1 MTECEVIQF
10 IQKAFEF
17 AVKVAEQTGIHDDK
31 NYDQA
36 RNWLEQKLS
45 EAAAQEVSEMKK
57 ERKKNGKEKQE
68 TETDYI

>member
-1 MTECEVIQF
+1 MTECEVIVF

-17 AVKVAEQTGIHDDK
+17 AVKVAEQTGIHNDK

-45 EAAAQEVSEMKK
+45 EAAAEEVREMKR
-57 ERKKNGKEKQE
+57 ERENWRKRNEKRNR
-68 TETDYI
+68 Y